1 MSSRSIQMSKPV
13 LYSVAAASS
22 SSRPVASLPPPAL
35 ANGAGRA
42 VKHDQTTVLTGEPAR
57 VRTTSPQLA
66 QGGFPVAAS
75 KRRSLPPVPLGTST
89 SSVASKAKQSK
100 GAAQSS
106 GPSAFHPA
114 HQPAVAVQ
122 SSAGSSSS
130 SSPPSSFPSS
140 SSSPPLPRLS
150 QTEEASR
157 LFGLLVYQC
166 EEYTIKELEKKGHN
180 LVQHLG
186 KRWQDRA
193 TVVQMAL
200 EQLVPIH
207 KQAVALRQAQKLALA
222 QAAQEQ
228 QLPPLQPPNPPA
240 TAVVSVSPLP
250 PPPPPPPSQ
259 SPLDPEASEFTPKT
273 PPWTVPTLELG
284 APDRHPDDWVEQ
296 LMRDEY
302 ESGVP
307 MLSPWAKKE
316 LEALAAR

>member
-13 LYSVAAASS
+13 LYSVVAA
-22 SSRPVASLPPPAL
+22 RPPPAA
-35 ANGAGRA
+35 ANGAGHA
-42 VKHDQTTVLTGEPAR
+42 VNHDQTAAATGKPAR
-57 VRTTSPQLA
+57 AQTTSPQHA
-66 QGGFPVAAS
+66 QDGVSFAAA
-75 KRRSLPPVPLGTST
+75 KRRSLPPVLSGTST
-89 SSVASKAKQSK
+89 SSVAFKAKQSK
-100 GAAQSS
+100 GAAKSS
-106 GPSAFHPA
+106 GPSAFPPA

-140 SSSPPLPRLS
+140 SSSPLLPRLS

-157 LFGLLVYQC
+157 LFGFLVYQC

-180 LVQHLG
+180 LVRHLG

-200 EQLVPIH
+200 EQLVPYH
-207 KQAVALRQAQKLALA
+207 KQAVAMRQAQILALA
-222 QAAQEQ
+222 QAPQEP
-228 QLPPLQPPNPPA
+228 QLPPPPPNPPA
-240 TAVVSVSPLP
+240 TAVLSVSPLP
-250 PPPPPPPSQ
+250 PPPPPPPQ

-284 APDRHPDDWVEQ
+284 APERHPDDWVEQ
-296 LMRDEY
+296 MMRDEY

-316 LEALAAR
+316 LAALAASG